1 MANYDALRHLSIGE
15 YIPLDSLIHRL
26 DPRAKLA
33 GLALLM
39 AAAVIASSYAASA
52 LLVLTILALARLARL
67 PLRYA
72 LGSVKPALPVLG
84 IIALMQLLFY
94 GSAFPT
100 EGARPL
106 LDWGPMQ
113 VTTDSL
119 RAVVV
124 TLARFLALICLAS
137 LLTNTTPASALTHGL
152 ERLLQ
157 PLSAI
162 GLPGHEIA
170 FAGAI
175 ALRFMPILGEQLAVI
190 ARAQEARRVR
200 AAAQSRW
207 RLAQNARDLA
217 NLVAPLFVD
226 AYRRAEELIL
236 AMRAR
241 CYQGGRGRT
250 HLAAYTFARRDA
262 LAVAGAAVLLIVVI
276 LIQRLGLP

>member
-15 YIPLDSLIHRL
+15 YIPLDSSIHRL
-26 DPRAKLA
+26 DPRAKLL

-39 AAAVIASSYAASA
+39 AAAVIASGYASSA
-52 LLVLTILALARLARL
+52 LLIAAILAVARLARL

-72 LGSVKPALPVLG
+72 LASVKPALPVLG
-84 IIALMQLLFY
+84 VIALMQLLFY
-94 GSAFPT
+94 GSAFAS
-100 EGARPL
+100 EGSRTL
-106 LDWGPMQ
+106 LGWGPVQ
-113 VTTDSL
+113 ITADSL
-119 RAVVV
+119 RAVAV
-124 TLARFLALICLAS
+124 TLARFLTLICLAS

-152 ERLLQ
+152 ERLLS

-162 GLPGHEIA
+162 GLPGREIA

-200 AAAQSRW
+200 AASQSRW
-207 RLAQNARDLA
+207 RFAQNARDLA

-241 CYQGGRGRT
+241 CYQGGQGRT
-250 HLAAYTFARRDA
+250 SLAAYTFTRRDA
-262 LAVAGAAVLLIVVI
+262 LAVACAATLLLGVI
-276 LIQRLGLP
+276 AIQWLQVP